1 MKIFITRKI
10 PNAGIKKLKNAGY
23 TVDVFEED
31 RSITNDEIL
40 SRGASADALLTL
52 LTDKITPE
60 IIDSLPNLKII
71 SNYAVGFNNIDV
83 AHAKHKNVV
92 VTNTPDILT
101 YATAELAV
109 SLVLACARK
118 VIPAERYTREGKFD
132 GWKPE
137 LFLGMELFG
146 KTVGIV
152 GAGRIGF
159 HTARILKAFGTEIL
173 YFSRNPKSY
182 FEKKLSATKVSLE
195 DLVAKSDIISLHVPL
210 NDSTFH
216 LLNREILAKVKQ
228 GAIIVNTARG
238 EVIDEIALI
247 EKLNSGEISAAGL
260 DVFENEP
267 DIRPE
272 LFTAPNVVMLPHIG
286 SATTEAR
293 SNMAELCADNIIA
306 VLSGKSPLTP
316 V

>member
-1 MKIFITRKI
+1 M
-10 PNAGIKKLKNAGY
+10 AGPA
-23 TVDVFEED
+23 
-31 RSITNDEIL
+31 
-40 SRGASADALLTL
+40 
-52 LTDKITPE
+52 
-60 IIDSLPNLKII
+60 
-71 SNYAVGFNNIDV
+71 
-83 AHAKHKNVV
+83 
-92 VTNTPDILT
+92 
-101 YATAELAV
+101 
-109 SLVLACARK
+109 LVLACARK

-173 YFSRNPKSY
+173 YFSRNPKSN

-216 LLNREILAKVKQ
+216 LLNREILAKVKH
-228 GAIIVNTARG
+228 GVIIVNTARG

-247 EKLNSGEISAAGL
+247 EKLNSGEKK
-260 DVFENEP
+260 N
-267 DIRPE
+267 
-272 LFTAPNVVMLPHIG
+272 
-286 SATTEAR
+286 
-293 SNMAELCADNIIA
+293 SNH
-306 VLSGKSPLTP
+306 
-316 V
+316 